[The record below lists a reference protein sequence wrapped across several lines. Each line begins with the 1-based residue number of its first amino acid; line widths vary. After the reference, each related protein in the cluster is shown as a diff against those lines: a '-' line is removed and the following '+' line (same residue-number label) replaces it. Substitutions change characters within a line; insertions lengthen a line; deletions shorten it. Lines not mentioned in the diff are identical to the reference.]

1 MHKFNRLILKTSVS
15 LALIGALMSAPVLA
29 QETGP
34 SSKYGFAIPA
44 KPLIAALA
52 DFTAV
57 TGIQVVRP
65 GGAAITGRSTP
76 ANGSL
81 APSSAIETL
90 LRGTGLGYRFVSAN
104 TVTIFRPG
112 DAGEGQAIN
121 DGSTVLSPIVI
132 QGTQENAWGPAQ
144 GFVARQ
150 SATATKTDTPLRET
164 PQTINVVTSA
174 QMETLKP
181 TSLAETLRYT
191 PGAVTEVQPSTSY
204 FDRIR
209 LRGFYSINNFYL
221 DGTQLTPSGSLAVA
235 QADPALLE
243 RVEVLKGPASVLYG
257 QNGAGGLINMVSK
270 RPLGINQRE
279 AGVGFGTNGYAEST
293 VDLNGVSE
301 DSVFSYRLAGVARK
315 TELNNDLSKTKRY
328 AIAPSIM
335 WRPTDAT
342 SWTVMAGLQRDPEGN
357 SSSYLPIKGMVL
369 PNVNGRFP
377 RDVYTCDLS
386 FCDYD
391 RKQAY
396 ISSDFRHDFSDA
408 LSFRQNLRLTR
419 VSVDAQTLSPGAL
432 QADERTISRTA
443 LNQSATTRGVSI
455 DNNLKYEFDLGATHN
470 EMIAGFDYR
479 RFTSDNLTAQGTN
492 SSLNLDLF
500 NPVYG
505 GLTIPTLVTR
515 TDNTAMQQQYGLYAQ
530 NQMSVDN
537 WRLMTGLRQ
546 DWASSETDNHL
557 TNTTTETRD
566 HALSGRAGLLY
577 LFDNGIAPYV
587 SYSTSFEPTSG
598 TDYYGNPFKPSE
610 GKQWEVGVK
619 YEPTSFDGAFTVA
632 LFDLR
637 RTNVT
642 TADNTHTCAVAPT
655 LADCGSY
662 SVQTGEVRV
671 RGLEFEGK
679 VSLTDKLNAS
689 VGYAYMDAEVT
700 ASNDGYQG
708 MVPTNTPRHMASA
721 WLDYTFGEGA
731 LNGLSIGSGVRYIG
745 GMYADDANTTKIPAY
760 TLVDAKLSYD
770 LGALTQK
777 MNGARLAVSVTNLA
791 DRKAVGG
798 CFSSNYCDYVA
809 RRTIIGSLNVK
820 F

>member
-1 MHKFNRLILKTSVS
+1 MQKFNRLILKTSVS

-29 QETGP
+29 QEAGP
-34 SSKYGFAIPA
+34 SSKYGFAIPV

-81 APSSAIETL
+81 TPSSAIETL
-90 LRGTGLGYRFVSAN
+90 LHGTGLGYRFVSAN
-104 TVTIFRPG
+104 TVAIFRPG
-112 DAGEGQAIN
+112 NAGEEQAIN
-121 DGSTVLSPIVI
+121 DGSTVLSPIVV
-132 QGTQENAWGPAQ
+132 QGREENAWGPAQ

-150 SATATKTDTPLRET
+150 SATATKTDTPLKET
-164 PQTINVVTSA
+164 PQTVNVVTSA

-181 TSLAETLRYT
+181 TRLAETLRYT

-209 LRGFYSINNFYL
+209 LRGFYSINNVYL

-270 RPLGINQRE
+270 RPLGINQHE

-293 VDLNGVSE
+293 VDLNGVAE

-328 AIAPSIM
+328 AIAPSVM
-335 WRPTDAT
+335 WKPTDAT
-342 SWTVMAGLQRDPEGN
+342 SWTIMTGFQRDPEGN

-377 RDVYTCDLS
+377 RNVYTCDLS

-443 LNQSATTRGVSI
+443 LDQAATTRGVSI

-479 RFTSDNLTAQGTN
+479 RFTSDNLSAQGMN
-492 SSLNLDLF
+492 STLNLDLF
-500 NPVYG
+500 NPTYG

-515 TDNTAMQQQYGLYAQ
+515 TNNTATQQQYGLYAQ
-530 NQMSVDN
+530 NQMSIGD
-537 WRLMTGLRQ
+537 WRFMTGLRQ
-546 DWASSETDNHL
+546 DWASSDTDNHL
-557 TNTTTETRD
+557 TNATTETKD
-566 HALSGRAGLLY
+566 HALTGRAGLLY
-577 LFDNGIAPYV
+577 LFDNGLAPYV
-587 SYSTSFEPTSG
+587 NYSTSFEPTSG
-598 TDYYGNPFKPSE
+598 TDYFGSPFKPTE
-610 GKQWEVGVK
+610 GKQWEVGLK

-642 TADNTHTCAVAPT
+642 TADNAHTCAMAPT

-662 SVQTGEVRV
+662 SIQTGEVRV

-689 VGYAYMDAEVT
+689 FGYAYMDAEVT
-700 ASNDGYQG
+700 SSNDGYEG
-708 MVPTNTPRHMASA
+708 KVPTNTPRHMASV
-721 WLDYTFGEGA
+721 WVDYRFDQGA
-731 LNGLSIGSGVRYIG
+731 LDGLMIGTGVRYIG
-745 GMYADDANTTKIPAY
+745 SMYADDANAAKILAY

-770 LGALTQK
+770 LGALSEK
-777 MNGARLAVSVTNLA
+777 MDGARLAISVTNLV

-798 CFSSNYCDYVA
+798 CFSANYCDYVA
-809 RRTIIGSLNVK
+809 RRMVIGALNVK

>member
-15 LALIGALMSAPVLA
+15 LALIGALMSASVLA
-29 QETGP
+29 QEAAP
-34 SSKYGFAIPA
+34 SSEYHFAIPS

-65 GGAAITGRSTP
+65 GGATITGRSTP

-81 APSSAIETL
+81 TPSSAIEAL
-90 LRGTGLGYRFVSAN
+90 LRGTGLDYRFVSAN
-104 TVTIFRPG
+104 TVAIFRPG
-112 DAGEGQAIN
+112 DASEEHAIN
-121 DGSTVLSPIVI
+121 DGSTVLSPVIV
-132 QGTQENAWGPAQ
+132 QGQDENAWGPVQ

-164 PQTINVVTSA
+164 PQTVNVVTSA
-174 QMETLKP
+174 QMETLNP
-181 TSLAETLRYT
+181 TRLAETLRYT

-279 AGVGFGTNGYAEST
+279 AGVGIGTNGYTEST
-293 VDLNGVSE
+293 VDLNGVSD

-328 AIAPSIM
+328 AIAPSVM
-335 WRPTDAT
+335 WKPTDAT
-342 SWTVMAGLQRDPEGN
+342 SWTIMAGLQRDPEGN

-391 RKQAY
+391 RNQAY

-408 LSFRQNLRLTR
+408 LSFRQNLRLTH
-419 VSVDAQTLSPGAL
+419 VSVDAQALSPGAL

-443 LNQSATTRGVSI
+443 LGQSATTRGVAI

-479 RFTSDNLTAQGTN
+479 RFTSDNLSAQGTN
-492 SSLNLDLF
+492 SSLNLDLL

-530 NQMSVDN
+530 NQMSVGN

-566 HALSGRAGLLY
+566 RALSGRAGLLY

-587 SYSTSFEPTSG
+587 SHSTSFEPTSG

-619 YEPTSFDGAFTVA
+619 YEPTSFDGAFTVS

-642 TADNTHTCAVAPT
+642 TADNAHTCAVAPT

-700 ASNDGYQG
+700 ESNDGYQG

-721 WLDYTFGEGA
+721 WLDYKFDEGA
-731 LNGLSIGSGVRYIG
+731 LSGLSIGAGVRYIG
-745 GMYADDANTTKIPAY
+745 SMYANDANTAKIPAY

-770 LGALTQK
+770 LGALTQE
-777 MNGARLAVSVTNLA
+777 MEGARLAVSVTNLA

-798 CFSSNYCDYVA
+798 CFSSSYCDYVA